1 MTSNRATEISLAH
14 YVLLY
19 YLVPPTP
26 MERWYD
32 KIIDDLFPVTI
43 FQKYFELK
51 SKDKNQLTEPDMLVL
66 SSILD
71 HLERIR
77 TKVSKGHGIPLDVSQ
92 IVFLLPVYWTE
103 DRQTDMLRTLF
114 LETGWIAAD
123 DGESKLVVVPFVEAF
138 VNFLHNSADHQIQ
151 LARERKYLMLSVCE
165 TNGRKKITYTC
176 TCFQMQSA
184 KELIAVSKT
193 LASSDFLLVP
203 TILDSR
209 SIRLPKLNDV
219 LLVAVK
225 KLLTEMQIDS
235 RNDTQCEVTDENNCA
250 PEISEIASRFVEDLF
265 REKRPLTDSY
275 IVHES
280 EFLPL
285 VDSYESQLQDLSSLS
300 YHQFMKII
308 SLDTSVQQYAKQ
320 IVDFIQSFLDEYDL
334 ISNSPDG
341 IHDIILRDNYLPDYY
356 RYFIKES
363 FLQAKLV
370 RPETNF
376 ITIPDIGHLGEFAIQ
391 KPLKMIQIAN
401 VILPPVIL
409 GEEDSNSVASDR
421 IQEDNSS
428 FLPMNSYYIQVN
440 IEEQQIKYILNK
452 VIKTPSSKNAAQL
465 FTVQEREI
473 SINGLASSAS
483 DEMWNHYQR
492 LESEGHLGGLIDWCH
507 KHEAIL
513 LSTRHYEC
521 FSTNM
526 KKIVRAWCQDK
537 QIFTNEELDTYH
549 SVFIDDQCA
558 CALKIT
564 RRMLLEVGMKPAIA
578 NVATTIVGGAF
589 SNDYFGLYQVSAWI
603 VRGCMTSIVNSHYS
617 YSLERFFQEK
627 LRKLFQTHQRKPL
640 MFFDNDAEV
649 IMAQYLGRGGCSQI
663 SSTTYTIKFSMIS
676 QNNAYVFGLHDNHLD
691 QCENIPVLQY
701 KVLTSVMKFGVTS
714 DYIPILHKGST
725 LSETGIS
732 KKFLFKEGIDLKI
745 SIYAQDS
752 SQDGTYQSLIT
763 FLWFTDFSNGHSEV
777 SVSIVPEHHSSSVNI
792 SMSRIATSKREV
804 NSIIFDKT
812 AAYYDKKSVNIHER
826 LYLKK
831 I

>member
-1 MTSNRATEISLAH
+1 MSWN
-14 YVLLY
+14 
-19 YLVPPTP
+19 
-26 MERWYD
+26 D
-32 KIIDDLFPVTI
+32 KINEDLGLIVGTI

-51 SKDKNQLTEPDMLVL
+51 SKDKHQLAETDMLML
-66 SSILD
+66 SSILNY
-71 HLERIR
+71 LEEIR
-77 TKVSKGHGIPLDVSQ
+77 TKVFKDHGIPLDLSQ
-92 IVFLLPVYWTE
+92 IVFLLPVDWTE

-123 DGESKLVVVPFVEAF
+123 DGESKLVMVPFVEAF
-138 VNFLHNSADHQIQ
+138 VDFLHKSADHQIQ
-151 LARERKYLMLSVCE
+151 LGRERKYLMLSACK
-165 TNGRKKITYTC
+165 TNDPKKITYTC

-209 SIRLPKLNDV
+209 SIRLPELNDV
-219 LLVAVK
+219 LLVVIK
-225 KLLTEMQIDS
+225 KLLTEMQIKS
-235 RNDTQCEVTDENNCA
+235 RNDIQCGLADGDKREAEV
-250 PEISEIASRFVEDLF
+250 SKIASRFDVSTL
-265 REKRPLTDSY
+265 P
-275 IVHES
+275 ES
-280 EFLPL
+280 EFLQL
-285 VDSYESQLQDLSSLS
+285 VDLYKSQLQDLSSLS

-391 KPLKMIQIAN
+391 KPLKMIQIAYA
-401 VILPPVIL
+401 ILPPVIL
-409 GEEDSNSVASDR
+409 NEEKFDNMAFDTM
-421 IQEDNSS
+421 QDNSN
-428 FLPMNSYYIQVN
+428 FLPMNSYYVQVN

-492 LESEGHLGGLIDWCH
+492 LESEGHLGALIDWCH

-521 FSTNM
+521 FSANM
-526 KKIVRAWCQDK
+526 KKIIRAWCQDK

-627 LRKLFQTHQRKPL
+627 LRSLFLIHQRKPL
-640 MFFDNDAEV
+640 LCFDNDAEV
-649 IMAQYLGRGGCSQI
+649 IMAQYLGRGGYSQI
-663 SSTTYTIKFSMIS
+663 SSTTYTINFSMLS

-691 QCENIPVLQY
+691 QCENIPVQY
-701 KVLTSVMKFGVTS
+701 EVEAWKMKFNNLAINFKVTS

-763 FLWFTDFSNGHSEV
+763 SLWFTDFSNGHSEV
-777 SVSIVPEHHSSSVNI
+777 SVSIVPEHHSSSINI

-804 NSIIFDKT
+804 QSIIFEKT
-812 AAYYDKKSVNIHER
+812 AAYYDKKSVSIHER
-826 LYLKK
+826 LHLKRMC
-831 I
+831 

>member
-1 MTSNRATEISLAH
+1 MSFAYEEWN
-14 YVLLY
+14 
-19 YLVPPTP
+19 
-26 MERWYD
+26 D
-32 KIIDDLFPVTI
+32 KINEDLGLIVGAI

-51 SKDKNQLTEPDMLVL
+51 SKDKHQLTETDMLML
-66 SSILD
+66 SSILNY
-71 HLERIR
+71 LEEIR
-77 TKVSKGHGIPLDVSQ
+77 TKVSKDHGIPLDVSQ
-92 IVFLLPVYWTE
+92 IVFLLPIDWTE

-151 LARERKYLMLSVCE
+151 FGRERKYLMLSVCE
-165 TNGRKKITYTC
+165 TNDQEKITYTC
-176 TCFQMQSA
+176 TCLQMQSA

-203 TILDSR
+203 TILDRR
-209 SIRLPKLNDV
+209 SIRLPELNDV
-219 LLVAVK
+219 LLVAIK
-225 KLLTEMQIDS
+225 KLLTEMQIKS
-235 RNDTQCEVTDENNCA
+235 RNDIQQCGLADEDKRESEV
-250 PEISEIASRFVEDLF
+250 SEIASRFVRNLF
-265 REKRPLTDSY
+265 INVYSIPDTNTFR
-275 IVHES
+275 ES
-280 EFLPL
+280 EFLQL
-285 VDSYESQLQDLSSLS
+285 VNLYKSQLQDLSSLS

-308 SLDTSVQQYAKQ
+308 SLDASVQQYTKQ
-320 IVDFIQSFLDEYDL
+320 VVDFFQSFQDQYGL

-341 IHDIILRDNYLPDYY
+341 IQDIILCNTFSLKTHYF
-356 RYFIKES
+356 YFIKES

-370 RPETNF
+370 RSENSF
-376 ITIPDIGHLGEFAIQ
+376 ILTPDIVRLVECAIQ

-401 VILPPVIL
+401 AILPPIIL
-409 GEEDSNSVASDR
+409 NEEKFDIMAFDTV
-421 IQEDNSS
+421 QEDNSS
-428 FLPMNSYYIQVN
+428 FLPMNSYYVQVN

-473 SINGLASSAS
+473 SINGLVSTAS

-492 LESEGHLGGLIDWCH
+492 VESEGHLGALIDWCH
-507 KHEAIL
+507 EHEAIL

-521 FSTNM
+521 FSANM
-526 KKIVRAWCQDK
+526 KKIVRAW
-537 QIFTNEELDTYH
+537 IFTNEELDAYH

-578 NVATTIVGGAF
+578 NVATTIVGVAF

-627 LRKLFQTHQRKPL
+627 LRSIFQIHQRKPL
-640 MFFDNDAEV
+640 LCFDSDAEV
-649 IMAQYLGRGGCSQI
+649 IMAQYLGRGRYSQI
-663 SSTTYTIKFSMIS
+663 SSTTYTIKFSILS
-676 QNNAYVFGLHDNHLD
+676 QNNAYVFGLRDNHLD
-691 QCENIPVLQY
+691 QCENIPVQY
-701 KVLTSVMKFGVTS
+701 KAYKLDFNNLTTNFKVKS
-714 DYIPILHKGST
+714 DYIHILHKGSA
-725 LSETGIS
+725 LPEAGIS
-732 KKFLFKEGIDLKI
+732 KTFLFKEGRDLRI

-752 SQDGTYQSLIT
+752 SQDGTYQSLLT
-763 FLWFTDFSNGHSEV
+763 SLWFTDFSNGHSEV
-777 SVSIVPEHHSSSVNI
+777 SVSIVPEHHSSSINI

-804 NSIIFDKT
+804 NSITFDKT